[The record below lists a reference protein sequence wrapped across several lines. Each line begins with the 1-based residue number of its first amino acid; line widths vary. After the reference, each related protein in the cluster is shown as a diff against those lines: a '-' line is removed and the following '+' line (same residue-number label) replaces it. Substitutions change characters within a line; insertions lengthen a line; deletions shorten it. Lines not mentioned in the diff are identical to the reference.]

1 MEQQNAGAPAQRPT
15 FLTVLCILSWIWQ
28 GIVAILL
35 VLAMLAIG
43 VVTAAVNT
51 DAMQEGLA
59 EMSASDPSMADAVS
73 SVATASA
80 GMLWAAVVVG
90 FLCVILSFVGV
101 LQMWKLKKSGFFLY
115 TAAFLISTIM
125 GFVAGDYST
134 GGIIVG
140 GAFVAMY
147 GLNLKHMK

>member
-28 GIVAILL
+28 GIVAIFL

-43 VVTAAVNT
+43 VVSAVAES
-51 DAMQEGLA
+51 DAVQEGLA
-59 EMSASDPSMADAVS
+59 EMSASDPSMADAVAS
-73 SVATASA
+73 TASA
-80 GMLWAAVVVG
+80 SVGMLWAAVIVG
-90 FLCVILSFVGV
+90 FLCVILSFIGV
-101 LQMWKLKKSGFFLY
+101 LQMWKLKKTGFYLY

-125 GFVAGDYST
+125 GFVAGDASI
-134 GGIIVG
+134 GGVIFS

-147 GLNLKHMK
+147 GLNLKHMS